1 MTMRS
6 LAAASAVLL
15 LSGAALAGDAI
26 TGFSHDNKGELFG
39 YYLPPDGTQIGH
51 YELHDFAIGPFE
63 DLKKWETGKKRMA
76 TYAPV
81 MFQFTDLSSK
91 LVKNEESGQME
102 HENEVRVLPSA
113 YRIKGN
119 TIAFVGS
126 SKEMGAVTF
135 VATMNLK
142 EIGRLN
148 AINGTENAQA
158 QSSGD
163 VMKGDLTVGGKTFK
177 GIGFSWFAGE

>member
-1 MTMRS
+1 
-6 LAAASAVLL
+6 
-15 LSGAALAGDAI
+15 
-26 TGFSHDNKGELFG
+26 
-39 YYLPPDGTQIGH
+39 
-51 YELHDFAIGPFE
+51 
-63 DLKKWETGKKRMA
+63 
-76 TYAPV
+76 
-81 MFQFTDLSSK
+81 
-91 LVKNEESGQME
+91 ME